1 MSAVRTARRPRSRR
15 RRLTAA
21 AVAGAAALGAYA
33 EAAPAAEGPQGIRA
47 GRNITVFHNI
57 DMVGA
62 FGHPIGVQTQ
72 VDVFRGGHRI
82 ASTRG
87 ATVDAAD
94 DGGALEVNHG
104 PAGAPLPGDCW
115 DVATPDVR
123 PGDRVVVSN
132 PGGPAGVDEAI
143 VDDIRLV
150 SNRTVTV
157 DAAGQEVPA
166 GTPGAHQEVWVEGTA
181 FFMNP
186 DGTTGA
192 PIALAALDS
201 AGFIGPDDNQL
212 RGAPNVIDAPL
223 GAGTFRARYFTP
235 FNLERN
241 RNNRDTAYIFNA
253 LAGDAH
259 EMGYGHVAP
268 LPPVSML
275 VEGLGEQPGAALGCE
290 AAPKAASSVGT
301 VSPGALTSANA
312 GPAAADPVL
321 TVGGWA
327 AEAVTEAEVVLS
339 RGAAS
344 VSRPVTLTA
353 GPGQKGW
360 SAEFT
365 KADLATVGRGAL
377 TVQLSV
383 GGTLVGGTKTIAHDT
398 SAPAGPG
405 TPGTPA
411 GPGTPAPAAPAAP
424 AGAAGAGSAPAAAA
438 QPAALVPGLGVAG
451 ARATALTARML
462 GGPRTVSAGSARRN
476 GLVARFSAPQG
487 ATTALVRVYRK
498 RGRSLTLLD
507 SRTVRVRA
515 GTNRVALRSRALRA
529 RLRPGTYV
537 VRVSLR
543 GAGSSGPAASATV
556 RVLP

>member
-1 MSAVRTARRPRSRR
+1 MTSGHAAQRPRSRR
-15 RRLTAA
+15 GRFAA
-21 AVAGAAALGAYA
+21 AALAGAAALGAYA
-33 EAAPAAEGPQGIRA
+33 PAAPAAEGPEGVRA

-57 DMVGA
+57 DMVA
-62 FGHPIGVQTQ
+62 TFGHSIGVQTQ

-82 ASTRG
+82 ASARG
-87 ATVDAAD
+87 ATFDAAD

-115 DVATPDVR
+115 DGATPDIR

-143 VDDIRLV
+143 VDDINLV

-157 DAAGQEVPA
+157 DSTGQEVAA
-166 GTPGAHQEVWVEGTA
+166 GTPGSHQEVWVQGTA
-181 FFMNP
+181 FFMNA

-192 PIALAALDS
+192 PIPLAALDS
-201 AGFIGPDDNQL
+201 AGFLGPADNQL

-241 RNNRDTAYIFNA
+241 RNNRDDAYIFDA
-253 LAGDAH
+253 LTGDTH
-259 EMGYGHVAP
+259 ETGYGHVAP
-268 LPPVSML
+268 LPAVSML
-275 VEGLGEQPGAALGCE
+275 VEGFSEQADAALGCE

-301 VSPGALTSANA
+301 ASPEALTSADA
-312 GPAAADPVL
+312 GPAASDPVL

-344 VSRPVTLTA
+344 VTRPVTLTA

-360 SAEFT
+360 SAAFT
-365 KADLATVGRGAL
+365 RADVATVGQGTL
-377 TVQLSV
+377 TAQLRV
-383 GGTLVGGTKTIAHDT
+383 GGTLVGAAKTITHHT
-398 SAPAGPG
+398 SAPASPG
-405 TPGTPA
+405 NPD
-411 GPGTPAPAAPAAP
+411 APASPGNPDAPASP
-424 AGAAGAGSAPAAAA
+424 AGATSGAAPTAAPSQLATS
-438 QPAALVPGLGVAG
+438 VPGLGVAG
-451 ARATALTARML
+451 SRSTPLAARML
-462 GGPRTVSAGSARRN
+462 GGRRTISAASARRN
-476 GLVARFSAPQG
+476 GLVARFSAPQR
-487 ATTALVRVYRK
+487 ARTALVRVYRK
-498 RGRSLTLLD
+498 RGRSLTLVG
-507 SRTVRVRA
+507 SQTVRVRQ
-515 GTNRVALRSRALRA
+515 GTNRIALRSRTLRT

-543 GAGSSGPAASATV
+543 AADGAAGPAASSMV
-556 RVLP
+556 RVLR